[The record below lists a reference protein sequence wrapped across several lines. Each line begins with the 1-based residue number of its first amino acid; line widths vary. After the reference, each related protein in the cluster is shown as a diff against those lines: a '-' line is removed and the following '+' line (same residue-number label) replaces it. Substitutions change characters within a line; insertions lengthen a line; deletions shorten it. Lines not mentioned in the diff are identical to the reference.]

1 MKKIISLLGLCLFSV
16 QIWAADAPAATT
28 PAPAPAAEAKP
39 EGPKPAAEAPADAAS
54 QEPVIKIFEIG
65 QTVLKMSLKPGV
77 SAEDAIASMMA
88 KAVELNMR
96 MVGHLHVSDE
106 MRARGVNAR
115 RLEILQFC
123 NPEDAVKMVEFN
135 PIYAAYMPCRIAMV
149 EDEKGMVWLMML
161 NLDMIINKF
170 PLPEDL
176 RTLAITVNGQM
187 LDIITAGSTGD
198 F

>member
-1 MKKIISLLGLCLFSV
+1 MINKEFFMKKLISLFALCLFTV
-16 QIWAADAPAATT
+16 QVWAVDSASKAVTKVD
-28 PAPAPAAEAKP
+28 
-39 EGPKPAAEAPADAAS
+39 GPKPAAQAPVDSS
-54 QEPVIKIFEIG
+54 QEPVIKIYEIG
-65 QTVLKMSLKPGV
+65 QTVLKISLKPGV
-77 SAEDAIASMMA
+77 SPEDAISSMMA

-106 MRARGVNAR
+106 MRARGVDAR

-123 NPEDAVKMVEFN
+123 NPEDAVKMVEHN

-149 EDEKGMVWLMML
+149 EDEKGIVWLMML

-187 LDIITAGSTGD
+187 LNIITAGSTGD